1 MATAPFPWDSLKAE
15 SLRFVCRDL
24 GRLPGRRDEMI
35 TFLKAVEEQGL
46 ENALALEVRSAPEQ
60 KPAEAAAT
68 LVTSTPSL
76 KRNRQP
82 VVSDY
87 NTRHRDKRVR
97 VSDPG
102 PGLSRRQ
109 AARRANGTNTSQA
122 AKYSAKMKTVPKA
135 EATTKG
141 RRTIFDG
148 VLLPR
153 FYPPVKEKEK
163 EKETETEK
171 ETEKEKADAV
181 VSDGA
186 ASDEKGEEV
195 EADNEEKGEEG
206 VDHVLEGLEDS
217 KVESSLAS
225 SNKENEGI
233 YPGQVSNDEPAPDVD
248 SSHTSQS
255 VEVAPQMPDEDMDAE
270 GEMEQE
276 HEAVVRQAS
285 VAVHPEIG
293 QPSPEDVSHIEQVLE
308 LALALESAVETQHAL

>member
-1 MATAPFPWDSLKAE
+1 
-15 SLRFVCRDL
+15 
-24 GRLPGRRDEMI
+24 
-35 TFLKAVEEQGL
+35 
-46 ENALALEVRSAPEQ
+46 
-60 KPAEAAAT
+60 
-68 LVTSTPSL
+68 
-76 KRNRQP
+76 
-82 VVSDY
+82 
-87 NTRHRDKRVR
+87 
-97 VSDPG
+97 
-102 PGLSRRQ
+102 
-109 AARRANGTNTSQA
+109 
-122 AKYSAKMKTVPKA
+122 MKTVPKA

-225 SNKENEGI
+225 SNKGLPSSLLSKVFFSYLCRKRRYI
-233 YPGQVSNDEPAPDVD
+233 SRPG
-248 SSHTSQS
+248 
-255 VEVAPQMPDEDMDAE
+255 
-270 GEMEQE
+270 
-276 HEAVVRQAS
+276 
-285 VAVHPEIG
+285 
-293 QPSPEDVSHIEQVLE
+293 L
-308 LALALESAVETQHAL
+308 